1 MEDVK
6 KIFYTDD
13 DRDDQEIFRDAARE
27 VSAGLQVWIQS
38 DGGELMSLLNNPPPQ
53 PHIIFLDLNMPVKN
67 GYQILQ
73 EIRES
78 EELKDFPVIVF
89 STSDDLIAIDTTR
102 KLGANLYIPKPSSY
116 SLLKKVIKHSL
127 SINWD
132 TFMATDENFVYR
144 AN

>member
-13 DRDDQEIFRDAARE
+13 DRDDQEIFKDAALE

-38 DGGELMSLLNNPPPQ
+38 DGGELMNLLNNPPPK
-53 PHIIFLDLNMPVKN
+53 PHIIFLDLNMPVRN
-67 GYQILQ
+67 GYEILQ

-78 EELKDFPVIVF
+78 EQLKQFPVIVF
-89 STSDDLIAIDTTR
+89 STSDDIAAIDTTR

-116 SLLKKVIKHSL
+116 SLLKKVIRHSL
-127 SINWD
+127 SINWE
-132 TFMATDENFVYR
+132 TFAATEDNFVYR